1 MKDKWYKYRVMNIKI
16 FNDEI
21 PYIIIDNY
29 YDEQELR
36 LIWEELHFLGYPHK
50 LKRATLESG
59 GATGDAGE
67 LLKHNF
73 HRYIDRIYSEREL
86 SNILT
91 VNRKL
96 FDDDCKILRQH
107 PHWFF
112 QNVEFNKDYTQIGY
126 YEDNDGYGEHH
137 DNSLVTAL
145 TWLYKEPKK
154 FTGGDL
160 FLSSDK
166 IKIDC
171 VNNRT
176 LIFPSMIP
184 HSVNEIH
191 MNKENPSR
199 GYGRYDITQFGAIDT
214 RKS

>member
-1 MKDKWYKYRVMNIKI
+1 MIIDI
-16 FNDEI
+16 FNEKF
-21 PYIIIDNY
+21 PYMVVDDY
-29 YDEQELR
+29 YNEEELK
-36 LIWEELHFLGYPHK
+36 LIWEELDFLSYPHK
-50 LKRATLESG
+50 LKRATKERG
-59 GATGDAGE
+59 GATGNTGQ
-67 LLKHNF
+67 LLKKNF
-73 HRYIDRIYSEREL
+73 HRFIDEIYSEREL

-96 FDDDCKILRQH
+96 LEDDYKILRQH

-112 QNVEFNKDYTQIGY
+112 QNVVFNKDYTQVGY
-126 YEDNDGYGEHH
+126 YENNDHYGEHR
-137 DNSLVTAL
+137 DSASVTAL
-145 TWLYKEPKK
+145 TWLYKEQKK
-154 FTGGDL
+154 FIGGDL

-191 MNKENPSR
+191 MNDEKPSR
-199 GYGRYDITQFGAIDT
+199 GHGRYVITQFGVIDIY
-214 RKS
+214 SN

>member
-1 MKDKWYKYRVMNIKI
+1 MITKI
-16 FNDEI
+16 FNDII
-21 PYIIIDNY
+21 PYMIIDNY
-29 YDEQELR
+29 YDEEELR
-36 LIWEELHFLGYPHK
+36 LIWEELDFLSYPHK
-50 LKRATLESG
+50 LKRANKESG
-59 GATGDAGE
+59 GAIDKDTDE

-73 HRYIDRIYSEREL
+73 HRYIDQVYSEREL

-96 FDDDCKILRQH
+96 FDDDYKILKQH

-112 QNVEFNKDYTQIGY
+112 QNVVFNKDYTQVGY
-126 YEDNDGYGEHH
+126 YENNDHYGEHNDH
-137 DNSLVTAL
+137 ASVTSL

-154 FTGGDL
+154 FIGGDL

-191 MNKENPSR
+191 MNEEKPSR
-199 GYGRYDITQFGAIDT
+199 GHGRYVITQFGVIDIYV
-214 RKS
+214 

>member
-1 MKDKWYKYRVMNIKI
+1 MNIQI
-16 FNDEI
+16 FDKHI
-21 PYIIIDNY
+21 PYMVIDNY
-29 YDEQELR
+29 YNEEELR
-36 LIWEELHFLGYPHK
+36 LIWEELNFLTYPHK
-50 LKRATLESG
+50 LRRATEESG
-59 GATGDAGE
+59 GARDKNTYE
-67 LLKHNF
+67 LLKKNF
-73 HRYIDRIYSEREL
+73 HRYIDGIYTDRLL

-96 FDDDCKILRQH
+96 FADNLEIFKQH

-112 QNVEFNKDYTQIGY
+112 QNVTPHDDSTQIGY
-126 YEDNDGYGEHH
+126 YENNDEFRKHR
-137 DNSLVTAL
+137 DTCAVTAL

-171 VNNRT
+171 INNRT
-176 LIFPSMIP
+176 LIFPSIIP

-191 MNKENPSR
+191 MNEKNPSR
-199 GYGRYDITQFGAIDT
+199 GDGRYVITQFGIRDGMSP
-214 RKS
+214 KGV

>member
-1 MKDKWYKYRVMNIKI
+1 M
-16 FNDEI
+16 
-21 PYIIIDNY
+21 IIDIFYEKFPYMVVDDY
-29 YDEQELR
+29 YSEEELR
-36 LIWEELHFLGYPHK
+36 LIWEELDFLSYPHK
-50 LKRATLESG
+50 LKRETKESG
-59 GATGDAGE
+59 GATDNTGK
-67 LLKHNF
+67 LLKKNF

-96 FDDDCKILRQH
+96 FDDDYKILRQH

-112 QNVEFNKDYTQIGY
+112 QNVVFNKDYTQVGY
-126 YEDNDGYGEHH
+126 YENNDHYGEHR
-137 DNSLVTAL
+137 DSASVTAL

-154 FTGGDL
+154 FIGGDL

-176 LIFPSMIP
+176 LIFPSMIT

-191 MNKENPSR
+191 MNEEKPSR
-199 GYGRYDITQFGAIDT
+199 GHGRYVITQFGVIDIY
-214 RKS
+214 SN

>member
-1 MKDKWYKYRVMNIKI
+1 MIIDIYNDK
-16 FNDEI
+16 F
-21 PYIIIDNY
+21 PYMVIDNY
-29 YDEQELR
+29 YNEIELK
-36 LIWEELHFLGYPHK
+36 LIWEELDFLSYPHK
-50 LKRATLESG
+50 LKRATLDSG
-59 GATGDAGE
+59 GATHKVTKE

-73 HRYIDRIYSEREL
+73 HRYIDGIYTEREM

-96 FDDDCKILRQH
+96 FNNDYEIFRQH

-112 QNVEFNKDYTQIGY
+112 QNIGFNRDYTQVGY
-126 YEDNDGYGEHH
+126 YEDNDHYGEHR
-137 DNSLVTAL
+137 DNAFVSAL

-191 MNKENPSR
+191 MNEKNPSR
-199 GYGRYDITQFGAIDT
+199 GDGRYVITQFGIRDGMSP
-214 RKS
+214 KGV

>member
-1 MKDKWYKYRVMNIKI
+1 MIIDI
-16 FNDEI
+16 FNEKF
-21 PYIIIDNY
+21 PYMVVDDY
-29 YDEQELR
+29 YNEEELR
-36 LIWEELHFLGYPHK
+36 LIWEELDFLSYPHK
-50 LKRATLESG
+50 LKRATKESG
-59 GATGDAGE
+59 GATDNTGK
-67 LLKHNF
+67 LLKKNF

-96 FDDDCKILRQH
+96 FDDDYKILKQH

-112 QNVEFNKDYTQIGY
+112 QNVVFNKDYTQVGY
-126 YEDNDGYGEHH
+126 YENNDHYGEHR
-137 DNSLVTAL
+137 DSASVTAL

-154 FTGGDL
+154 FIGGDL

-166 IKIDC
+166 INIDC

-176 LIFPSMIP
+176 LIFPSMIT

-191 MNKENPSR
+191 MNEQKPSR
-199 GYGRYDITQFGAIDT
+199 HGRYVITQYGLIDNI
-214 RKS
+214 

>member
-1 MKDKWYKYRVMNIKI
+1 MITKI
-16 FNDEI
+16 FNDII
-21 PYIIIDNY
+21 PYMIIDNY
-29 YDEQELR
+29 YDEEELK
-36 LIWEELHFLGYPHK
+36 LIWEELDFLSYPHK
-50 LKRATLESG
+50 LKRATKESG
-59 GATGDAGE
+59 GAIDKDTDE
-67 LLKHNF
+67 LLKKNF
-73 HRYIDRIYSEREL
+73 HRYIDGIYSEREL

-96 FDDDCKILRQH
+96 FDDDYKILKQH

-112 QNVEFNKDYTQIGY
+112 QNIMFNKDYTQVGY
-126 YEDNDGYGEHH
+126 YENNDHYGEHR
-137 DNSLVTAL
+137 DSASVTAL

-154 FTGGDL
+154 FIGGDL

-191 MNKENPSR
+191 MNEEKPSR
-199 GYGRYDITQFGAIDT
+199 GHGRYVITQFGVVDIY
-214 RKS
+214 SN

>member
-1 MKDKWYKYRVMNIKI
+1 MNIKI

-36 LIWEELHFLGYPHK
+36 LIWEELDFLSYPHK
-50 LKRATLESG
+50 LKRATKESG
-59 GATGDAGE
+59 GATGNTGE
-67 LLKHNF
+67 LLKKNF
-73 HRYIDRIYSEREL
+73 HRYIDEIYSEREL

-96 FDDDCKILRQH
+96 FDDDYKILRQH

-112 QNVEFNKDYTQIGY
+112 QNVVFNKDYTQVGY
-126 YEDNDGYGEHH
+126 YENNDHYGEHR
-137 DNSLVTAL
+137 DSASVTAL

-154 FTGGDL
+154 FIGGDL

-184 HSVNEIH
+184 HSVNEIN
-191 MNKENPSR
+191 MSQDNQNK
-199 GYGRYDITQFGAIDT
+199 GQGRYVISQFGVNDIFNP
-214 RKS
+214 

>member
-1 MKDKWYKYRVMNIKI
+1 MMITKI
-16 FNDEI
+16 FNDII
-21 PYIIIDNY
+21 PYMIIDNY
-29 YDEQELR
+29 YDEEELR
-36 LIWEELHFLGYPHK
+36 LIWEELDFLSYPHK
-50 LKRATLESG
+50 LKRSTKEGG
-59 GATGDAGE
+59 GAIDKDTDE

-73 HRYIDRIYSEREL
+73 HRYIDQVYSEREL

-96 FDDDCKILRQH
+96 FDDDYKILKQH

-112 QNVEFNKDYTQIGY
+112 QNVVFNKDYTQVGY
-126 YEDNDGYGEHH
+126 YENNDHYGEHT
-137 DNSLVTAL
+137 DSASITSL

-154 FTGGDL
+154 FIGGDL

-171 VNNRT
+171 INNRT

-191 MNKENPSR
+191 MNEEKPSR
-199 GYGRYDITQFGAIDT
+199 GYGRYVITQFGVIDIY
-214 RKS
+214 K

>member
-1 MKDKWYKYRVMNIKI
+1 M
-16 FNDEI
+16 
-21 PYIIIDNY
+21 IIDIFYEKFPYMVVDDY
-29 YDEQELR
+29 YSEEELR
-36 LIWEELHFLGYPHK
+36 LIWEELDFLSYPHK
-50 LKRATLESG
+50 LKRATKERG
-59 GATGDAGE
+59 GATGNTGQ
-67 LLKHNF
+67 LLKKNF

-96 FDDDCKILRQH
+96 FDDDYKILRQH

-112 QNVEFNKDYTQIGY
+112 QNVVFNKDYTQVGY
-126 YEDNDGYGEHH
+126 YENNDHYGEHR
-137 DNSLVTAL
+137 DSASVTAL

-154 FTGGDL
+154 FIGGDL

-176 LIFPSMIP
+176 LIFPSMIT

-191 MNKENPSR
+191 MNEEKPSR
-199 GYGRYDITQFGAIDT
+199 GHGRYVITQFGVIDIY
-214 RKS
+214 SN

>member
-1 MKDKWYKYRVMNIKI
+1 MIIDI
-16 FNDEI
+16 FNEKF
-21 PYIIIDNY
+21 PYMVVDDY
-29 YDEQELR
+29 YNEEELR
-36 LIWEELHFLGYPHK
+36 LIWEELDFLSYPHK
-50 LKRATLESG
+50 LKRATKERG
-59 GATGDAGE
+59 GATGNTGQ
-67 LLKHNF
+67 LLKKNF
-73 HRYIDRIYSEREL
+73 HRYIDEIYSEREL

-96 FDDDCKILRQH
+96 FDDDYKILRQH

-112 QNVEFNKDYTQIGY
+112 QNVVFNKDYTQVGY
-126 YEDNDGYGEHH
+126 YENNDHYGEHR
-137 DNSLVTAL
+137 DSASVTAL

-154 FTGGDL
+154 FIGGDL

-176 LIFPSMIP
+176 LIFPSMIT

-191 MNKENPSR
+191 MNEEKPSR
-199 GYGRYDITQFGAIDT
+199 GHGRYVITQFGVIDIY
-214 RKS
+214 SN

>member
-1 MKDKWYKYRVMNIKI
+1 MITKI
-16 FNDEI
+16 FNDII
-21 PYIIIDNY
+21 PYMIIDNY
-29 YDEQELR
+29 YDEEELR
-36 LIWEELHFLGYPHK
+36 LIWEELDFLSYPHK
-50 LKRATLESG
+50 LKRSTKESG
-59 GATGDAGE
+59 GAIDKDTDE

-73 HRYIDRIYSEREL
+73 HRYIDQVYSEREL

-96 FDDDCKILRQH
+96 FDDDYKILRQH

-112 QNVEFNKDYTQIGY
+112 QNVVFNKDYTQVGY
-126 YEDNDGYGEHH
+126 YENNDHYGEHT
-137 DNSLVTAL
+137 DFASITSL

-154 FTGGDL
+154 FIGGDL

-171 VNNRT
+171 INNRT

-191 MNKENPSR
+191 MNEEKPSR
-199 GYGRYDITQFGAIDT
+199 GYGRYVITQFGVIDIY
-214 RKS
+214 SN

>member
-1 MKDKWYKYRVMNIKI
+1 MIIDI
-16 FNDEI
+16 FNEKF
-21 PYIIIDNY
+21 PYMVVDDY
-29 YDEQELR
+29 YNEEELR
-36 LIWEELHFLGYPHK
+36 LIWEELDFLSYPHK
-50 LKRATLESG
+50 LKRATKESG
-59 GATGDAGE
+59 GATDNTGK
-67 LLKHNF
+67 LLKKNF

-96 FDDDCKILRQH
+96 FDDDYKILRQH

-112 QNVEFNKDYTQIGY
+112 QNVVFNKDYTQVGY
-126 YEDNDGYGEHH
+126 YENNDHYGEHS
-137 DNSLVTAL
+137 DSASVTSL

-154 FTGGDL
+154 FIGGDL

-191 MNKENPSR
+191 MNEEKPSR
-199 GYGRYDITQFGAIDT
+199 GHGRYVITQFGVIDIYT
-214 RKS
+214 

>member
-1 MKDKWYKYRVMNIKI
+1 MIIDI
-16 FNDEI
+16 FNEQF
-21 PYIIIDNY
+21 PYIVVDDY
-29 YDEQELR
+29 YDEEELR
-36 LIWEELHFLGYPHK
+36 LIWEELDFLSYPHK
-50 LKRATLESG
+50 LKRATKSSG
-59 GATGDAGE
+59 GARDPKTDE
-67 LLKHNF
+67 LLKKNF
-73 HRYIDRIYSEREL
+73 HRYIDRIYCEREM

-96 FDDDCKILRQH
+96 FDDYAKILRHH

-145 TWLYKEPKK
+145 TWLYKEPKQ

-160 FLSSDK
+160 FLGSEK

-176 LIFPSMIP
+176 LIFPSMIN

-191 MNKENPSR
+191 MNQKNHGR
-199 GYGRYDITQFGAIDT
+199 GQGRYVITQFCIVDIYKDT
-214 RKS
+214 

>member
-1 MKDKWYKYRVMNIKI
+1 MITKI

-21 PYIIIDNY
+21 PYMIIDNY

-36 LIWEELHFLGYPHK
+36 LIWEELNFLSYPHK
-50 LKRATLESG
+50 LKRATKDSG
-59 GATGDAGE
+59 GATHKVTKE

-73 HRYIDRIYSEREL
+73 HRYIDGIYTEREM

-96 FDDDCKILRQH
+96 YDDDYKILKHH
-107 PHWFF
+107 PNWFF
-112 QNVEFNKDYTQIGY
+112 QNIQLNKDYTQVGY
-126 YEDNDGYGEHH
+126 YEDNDHYGEHR
-137 DNSLVTAL
+137 DNASVSAL

-184 HSVNEIH
+184 HTVDMIKMEEQYL
-191 MNKENPSR
+191 NKKQ
-199 GYGRYDITQFGAIDT
+199 GRYVITQFCGRYRD
-214 RKS
+214 

>member
-1 MKDKWYKYRVMNIKI
+1 MNIKI

-73 HRYIDRIYSEREL
+73 HRYMDRIYSEREL

-112 QNVEFNKDYTQIGY
+112 QNVTFNKDFTQVAY
-126 YEDNDGYGEHH
+126 YENNDHYEEHH
-137 DNSLVTAL
+137 DSATLTAL
-145 TWLYKEPKK
+145 TWLYKEPKR
-154 FTGGDL
+154 FSGGDL
-160 FLSSDK
+160 FLHSGK
-166 IKIDC
+166 IKIGC

-176 LIFPSMIP
+176 LIFPSMIK

-191 MNKENPSR
+191 MSQENLEKR
-199 GYGRYDITQFGAIDT
+199 LGRYVITQFGVIDINS
-214 RKS
+214 K

>member
-1 MKDKWYKYRVMNIKI
+1 MIIDI
-16 FNDEI
+16 FNEQF
-21 PYIIIDNY
+21 PYMVVDDY
-29 YDEQELR
+29 YNEEELR
-36 LIWEELHFLGYPHK
+36 LIWEELDFLSYPHK
-50 LKRATLESG
+50 LKRATKESG
-59 GATGDAGE
+59 GATGNTGE
-67 LLKHNF
+67 LLKKNF
-73 HRYIDRIYSEREL
+73 HRYIDEIYCEREM

-96 FDDDCKILRQH
+96 FNNDYEILRQH

-112 QNVEFNKDYTQIGY
+112 QNIKFNRDYTQVGY
-126 YEDNDGYGEHH
+126 YEDNDHYGEHR
-137 DNSLVTAL
+137 DNASVSSL

-160 FLSSDK
+160 FLSCDK

-176 LIFPSMIP
+176 LILPSMIP
-184 HSVNEIH
+184 HSVNEIR
-191 MNKENPSR
+191 MNEENPSR
-199 GYGRYDITQFGAIDT
+199 GHGRYVITQFGAIDT